1 MPYFFFLA
9 HPAYTQ
15 TCDSIKGAIEE
26 LDPAVIV
33 ADVLLGPGFDAC
45 YSLKRE
51 FVASSPNALLD
62 LVRNVNDQ
70 PWLKGFWHYP
80 KFAVSLLSSFQNV
93 DGGVSSVN

>member
-1 MPYFFFLA
+1 M
-9 HPAYTQ
+9 
-15 TCDSIKGAIEE
+15 AIEE

-33 ADVLLGPGFDAC
+33 VDVLLGPGFDARC
-45 YSLKRE
+45 SLKRE

-62 LVRNVNDQ
+62 LVRNDQ

>member
-1 MPYFFFLA
+1 MPYIYFLA

-15 TCDSIKGAIEE
+15 TCDSIKRAIEE

-33 ADVLLGPGFDAC
+33 VDVLLGPGFDAC
-45 YSLKRE
+45 YYLNRE

-62 LVRNVNDQ
+62 LVRNDQ
-70 PWLKGFWHYP
+70 PWLKGSWHYP